1 MKPGILIVDNQPNA
15 HRVLRQQLSEAGFD
29 AISVDSGLQA
39 IDLILT
45 QKPDLVLLELA
56 LADIDG
62 KEVIR
67 TVRESSLVPII
78 VISARNREAE
88 KIEAL
93 DAGANDYV
101 CKPFAMGELLAR
113 VRAHLRGRALRNG
126 SATSAPIKEVVLD
139 LGKRSA
145 QVRGKTHK
153 LTRKELALLQVLMR
167 DADKIVP
174 HHFIL
179 QKLWG
184 ASHDMSAQYLRVL
197 VRRLRQKIEIDPAAP
212 KLLLTEAGV
221 GYRLAY
227 SPDNAA

>member
-1 MKPGILIVDNQPNA
+1 MKPGILIVDNQPNS
-15 HRVLRQQLSEAGFD
+15 HRLLKQQLNDGGFD
-29 AISVDSGLQA
+29 AIFVDSGAQA

-67 TVRESSLVPII
+67 TVRESSQAPII
-78 VISARNREAE
+78 VISGRSREAE

-101 CKPFAMGELLAR
+101 VKPFAIGELLAR
-113 VRAHLRGRALRNG
+113 VRAHLRGVAKRNALNG
-126 SATSAPIKEVVLD
+126 AATREVVLD
-139 LGKRSA
+139 LGKRTA
-145 QVRGKTHK
+145 LVRGQAHK

-167 DADKIVP
+167 DADRIVP

-197 VRRLRQKIEIDPAAP
+197 VRRLRQKIEIDPASP
-212 KLLLTEAGV
+212 RILLTEAGV
-221 GYRLAY
+221 GYRLIY
-227 SPDNAA
+227 SPD

>member
-1 MKPGILIVDNQPNA
+1 MNPGILIVDNQPNS
-15 HRVLRQQLSEAGFD
+15 HRILRQQLDDAGFD
-29 AISVDSGLQA
+29 VVQVDSGLQA

-67 TVRESSLVPII
+67 TVRESSMVPI
-78 VISARNREAE
+78 VVLSARSREAE

-93 DAGANDYV
+93 DLGANDYV
-101 CKPFAMGELLAR
+101 CKPFGMGELLAR
-113 VRAHLRGRALRNG
+113 IRAHLRGAARRDGLGAHAGRDV
-126 SATSAPIKEVVLD
+126 ILD
-139 LGKRSA
+139 LAKRTA
-145 QVRGKTHK
+145 LVRGRSQK

-167 DADKIVP
+167 DADRIVP

-184 ASHDMSAQYLRVL
+184 ASHDTSAQYLRVL
-197 VRRLRQKIEIDPAAP
+197 VSRLRQKIEIDPASP

-227 SPDNAA
+227 SPDI

>member
-15 HRVLRQQLSEAGFD
+15 HRILKQHLNDAGFD

-67 TVRESSLVPII
+67 TVRESSQAPII
-78 VISARNREAE
+78 VISARSREAE

-101 CKPFAMGELLAR
+101 CKPFALGELLAR
-113 VRAHLRGRALRNG
+113 IRAHLRCVAKRNG
-126 SATSAPIKEVVLD
+126 ANGAAPGKDVVLD
-139 LGKRSA
+139 MAKRTA
-145 QVRGKTHK
+145 LVRGQTHK

-167 DADKIVP
+167 DADRIVP

-197 VRRLRQKIEIDPAAP
+197 VRRLRQKIEIDPASP
-212 KLLLTEAGV
+212 RILLTEAGV
-221 GYRLAY
+221 GYRLIY
-227 SPDNAA
+227 SPD

>member
-1 MKPGILIVDNQPNA
+1 MKPGILIVDNQPNS
-15 HRVLRQQLSEAGFD
+15 HRILRQLLGEAGFD
-29 AISVDSGLQA
+29 VVQVDSGLQA

-45 QKPDLVLLELA
+45 QQPDLVLLELA

-67 TVRESSLVPII
+67 TVRESSAAPII
-78 VISARNREAE
+78 VISARSREAE

-101 CKPFAMGELLAR
+101 CKPFGMGELLAR
-113 VRAHLRGRALRNG
+113 IRVHLRGARKDGVGIVAGRDVTFDLAKRTAL
-126 SATSAPIKEVVLD
+126 
-139 LGKRSA
+139 
-145 QVRGKTHK
+145 VRGQTHK

-167 DADKIVP
+167 DADRIVP
-174 HHFIL
+174 HQFIL

-184 ASHDMSAQYLRVL
+184 ATHDMSAQYLRVL
-197 VRRLRQKIEIDPAAP
+197 VRRLRQKIEIDPASP
-212 KLLLTEAGV
+212 KILLTEAGV

-227 SPDNAA
+227 APENGERN

>member
-1 MKPGILIVDNQPNA
+1 MKPGILIVDNQPNS
-15 HRVLRQQLSEAGFD
+15 HRILKQQLNDGGFD
-29 AISVDSGLQA
+29 AIFVDSGVQA

-67 TVRESSLVPII
+67 TVRESSQAPII
-78 VISARNREAE
+78 VISGRSREAE

-101 CKPFAMGELLAR
+101 VKPFAIGELLAR
-113 VRAHLRGRALRNG
+113 VRAHLRGVAKRNALNG
-126 SATSAPIKEVVLD
+126 AASREVVLD
-139 LGKRSA
+139 LAKRTA
-145 QVRGKTHK
+145 LVRGQPHK

-167 DADKIVP
+167 DADRIVP

-197 VRRLRQKIEIDPAAP
+197 VRRLRQKIEIDPASP
-212 KLLLTEAGV
+212 RILLTEAGV
-221 GYRLAY
+221 GYRLVY
-227 SPDNAA
+227 SPD

>member
-1 MKPGILIVDNQPNA
+1 MKPGILVVDNQPNS
-15 HRVLRQQLSEAGFD
+15 HRILRQQLVDAGFD
-29 AISVDSGLQA
+29 VIQVDSGLQA

-67 TVRESSLVPII
+67 TVRESSMAPII
-78 VISARNREAE
+78 VVSGRSREAE

-101 CKPFAMGELLAR
+101 CKPFGMGELLAR
-113 VRAHLRGRALRNG
+113 VRAHLRGAARRDGLGALASRD
-126 SATSAPIKEVVLD
+126 VVFD
-139 LGKRSA
+139 LAKRTA
-145 QVRGKTHK
+145 LVRGESHK

-167 DADKIVP
+167 DADRIVP
-174 HHFIL
+174 HQFIL

-184 ASHDMSAQYLRVL
+184 ASHDTSAQYLRVL
-197 VRRLRQKIEIDPAAP
+197 VSRLRQKIEIDPASP

-227 SPDNAA
+227 APDA

>member
-1 MKPGILIVDNQPNA
+1 MKPGILIVDNQPNS
-15 HRVLRQQLSEAGFD
+15 HRVLKQLLSDSGFD
-29 AISVDSGLQA
+29 AMSVDSGVQA

-56 LADIDG
+56 LADMDG

-67 TVRESSLVPII
+67 TVRESSLAPII
-78 VISARNREAE
+78 VISGRSREAE

-101 CKPFAMGELLAR
+101 VKPFAIGELLAR
-113 VRAHLRGRALRNG
+113 IRAHLRGVAKRNG
-126 SATSAPIKEVVLD
+126 VGRGSADREVVID
-139 LGKRSA
+139 LGKRTA
-145 QVRGKTHK
+145 AVRGESHK

-167 DADKIVP
+167 DADRVVP

-212 KLLLTEAGV
+212 KILVTEAGV
-221 GYRLAY
+221 GYRLVY
-227 SPDNAA
+227 SPDWPV

>member
-1 MKPGILIVDNQPNA
+1 MKPGILIVDNQPNS
-15 HRVLRQQLSEAGFD
+15 HRLLKQHLNDGGFD
-29 AISVDSGLQA
+29 AISIDSGVQA

-67 TVRESSLVPII
+67 TVRESSLAPII
-78 VISARNREAE
+78 VITGRSREAE

-93 DAGANDYV
+93 DAGADDYV
-101 CKPFAMGELLAR
+101 VKPFAIGELLAR
-113 VRAHLRGRALRNG
+113 IRAHLRGVAKRNG
-126 SATSAPIKEVVLD
+126 VSREAGDREVVLD
-139 LGKRSA
+139 LGKRTA
-145 QVRGKTHK
+145 TVRGDSHK

-167 DADKIVP
+167 DADRVVP

-212 KLLLTEAGV
+212 KILVTEAGV
-221 GYRLAY
+221 GYRLVY
-227 SPDNAA
+227 SPD

>member
-1 MKPGILIVDNQPNA
+1 MI
-15 HRVLRQQLSEAGFD
+15 
-29 AISVDSGLQA
+29 SGLQA

-67 TVRESSLVPII
+67 TVRETSQAPII
-78 VISARNREAE
+78 VVSARSREAE
-88 KIEAL
+88 KVEAL

-101 CKPFAMGELLAR
+101 CKPFGMGELLAR
-113 VRAHLRGRALRNG
+113 VRAHLRAAAKRNG
-126 SATSAPIKEVVLD
+126 AASPAPAKEVVLD
-139 LGKRSA
+139 LAKRSA
-145 QVRGKTHK
+145 HVRGQTFK

-167 DADKIVP
+167 DADHIVP

-184 ASHDMSAQYLRVL
+184 SSHDMSAQYLRVL
-197 VRRLRQKIEIDPAAP
+197 VRRLRQKIEVDPTAP

-221 GYRLAY
+221 GYRLVYA
-227 SPDNAA
+227 PDHGA

>member
-15 HRVLRQQLSEAGFD
+15 HRLLKQHLNDGGFD
-29 AISVDSGLQA
+29 AISIDSGVQA

-67 TVRESSLVPII
+67 TVRESSQAPII
-78 VISARNREAE
+78 VISSRNREAE

-101 CKPFAMGELLAR
+101 VKPFAIGELLAR
-113 VRAHLRGRALRNG
+113 IRAHLRGAARRN
-126 SATSAPIKEVVLD
+126 TVNTEDHREVLLD
-139 LGKRSA
+139 LGKRTA
-145 QVRGKTHK
+145 LVRGHVHK

-167 DADKIVP
+167 DADRIVP

-197 VRRLRQKIEIDPAAP
+197 VRRLRQKIEIDPASP
-212 KLLLTEAGV
+212 KILLTEAGV
-221 GYRLAY
+221 GYRLVY
-227 SPDNAA
+227 SPD

>member
-1 MKPGILIVDNQPNA
+1 MKPGILIVDNQPNS
-15 HRVLRQQLSEAGFD
+15 HRVLKQHLNDAGFD
-29 AISVDSGLQA
+29 AISIDSGVQA

-67 TVRESSLVPII
+67 AVRESSQAPII
-78 VISARNREAE
+78 VISGRSREAE

-113 VRAHLRGRALRNG
+113 IRAHLRGVAARNSRKG
-126 SATSAPIKEVVLD
+126 PDPGRDVVLD
-139 LGKRSA
+139 LGKRTA
-145 QVRGKTHK
+145 LVRGETHK

-167 DADKIVP
+167 DADRVVP

-212 KLLLTEAGV
+212 KLLVTEAGV
-221 GYRLAY
+221 GYRLVY
-227 SPDNAA
+227 SPD

>member
-1 MKPGILIVDNQPNA
+1 MKPAILVVDQTANA
-15 HRVLRQQLSEAGFD
+15 NGLVTQHLQQAGY
-29 AISVDSGLQA
+29 AAMSVDSGLQA

-45 QKPDLVLLELA
+45 QKPDLVLMELA

-62 KEVIR
+62 KELIR
-67 TVRESSLVPII
+67 TVRETYHAPII
-78 VISARNREAE
+78 VISSRARETE

-101 CKPFAMGELLAR
+101 QKPFAIGELLAR
-113 VRAHLRGRALRNG
+113 IRAHLRNSAKRAAAVRPTN
-126 SATSAPIKEVVLD
+126 KDVVLD
-139 LGKRSA
+139 LSRRTA
-145 QVRGKTHK
+145 LVRGETHK

-167 DADKIVP
+167 DADRIVP

-184 ASHDMSAQYLRVL
+184 STHDMSAQYLRVL
-197 VRRLRQKIEIDPAAP
+197 VRRLRQKIEVDPTSP
-212 KLLLTEAGV
+212 QVLLTEPGV

-227 SPDNAA
+227 TPDYNV